1 MSTRTDTEAQVLDL
15 ERDFW
20 LQGGSNPGFWQEN
33 CAEEAI
39 IALPMGI
46 LSKSETVAAM
56 ESSQPWETVQ
66 FDDIRTVSVS
76 DTVIVSYKATA
87 RREGA
92 LDDYLAVVSSA
103 YAPMDGKWL
112 LVFHQQS
119 PTG

>member
-1 MSTRTDTEAQVLDL
+1 MRSDTEAQVLDL

-20 LQGGSNPGFWQEN
+20 LEGGGNPEFWQAN

-39 IALPMGI
+39 IALPVGI
-46 LSKSETVAAM
+46 LTKSDTVAAM
-56 ESSQPWETVQ
+56 ESSRPWETVQ

-76 DTVIVSYKATA
+76 GTVIVSYRATA
-87 RREGA
+87 RAEGE

-103 YAPMDGKWL
+103 YASGDGKWL

>member
-1 MSTRTDTEAQVLDL
+1 MRTDSEAQVLDL

-20 LQGGSNPGFWQEN
+20 LEGGGNPEFWVEN

-39 IALPMGI
+39 VALPMGI
-46 LSKSETVAAM
+46 LTKSDTVAAM
-56 ESSQPWETVQ
+56 ENSQPWETVQ

-76 DTVIVSYKATA
+76 DAVIVSYKATA
-87 RREGA
+87 RAEGE
-92 LDDYLAVVSSA
+92 LDDYLAVVSSV
-103 YAPMDGKWL
+103 YAPRDGMWL